1 MSNPKDFPASIKIP
15 NGIAEDMTDRTT
27 MPCNTNLA
35 KLAAGMMSSTLI
47 CWGVI
52 RRPDRKLAF
61 QFLSLVYNKWLNI
74 WFYNNSFV
82 LNRVFTIF

>member
-61 QFLSLVYNKWLNI
+61 QFLSLVYNK
-74 WFYNNSFV
+74 
-82 LNRVFTIF
+82 